1 MSTRFHHLT
10 RLATLI
16 ALVAPALAWSAPPQ
30 TGYLEQAQ
38 TQAAGTQIR
47 SYGMPATDELGK
59 ISYWDV
65 TIDLTIGTNGKPAGN
80 ANVTSVKQ
88 VPLKSNRLVPGT
100 YTDSWGATCTVITT
114 NLPSGRQET
123 SASCVTPTNYQ
134 WNFSV
139 VSGDIPGHPFELQLT
154 AANIQGIPGYRDY
167 NWGVDGVTSNN
178 YGSCFYAN
186 YTISARLVGS
196 QIVVTRYG
204 YDNVNDCGNT
214 LTKVP

>member
-16 ALVAPALAWSAPPQ
+16 ALAAPALAWSAPPQ

-65 TIDLTIGTNGKPAGN
+65 TIDLTIGTNGKPAGS
-80 ANVTSVKQ
+80 ANVTSAKQ

-100 YTDSWGATCTVITT
+100 YTDNWGGNCTVITT
-114 NLPSGRQET
+114 NLPSGRQE
-123 SASCVTPTNYQ
+123 ASVACATATVQ

-139 VSGDIPGHPFELQLT
+139 ISGDIPGHRSRAALQPGNAQKLLGGD
-154 AANIQGIPGYRDY
+154 AAAILFP
-167 NWGVDGVTSNN
+167 
-178 YGSCFYAN
+178 
-186 YTISARLVGS
+186 RLAP
-196 QIVVTRYG
+196 
-204 YDNVNDCGNT
+204 
-214 LTKVP
+214 L

>member
-1 MSTRFHHLT
+1 MSTRFHPLT

-16 ALVAPALAWSAPPQ
+16 ALAAPALAWSAPPQ

-65 TIDLTIGTNGKPAGN
+65 TIDLTIGTNGKPAGS
-80 ANVTSVKQ
+80 ANVTSAKQ

-100 YTDSWGATCTVITT
+100 YTDNWGGNCTVITT
-114 NLPSGRQET
+114 NLPSGRQE
-123 SASCVTPTNYQ
+123 ASVACATATVQ

-139 VSGDIPGHPFELQLT
+139 ISGDIPGHPFELQLT
-154 AANIQGIPGYRDY
+154 NANIQGIPGYRDY
-167 NWGVDGVTSNN
+167 NWGVDGATNNN
-178 YGSCFYAN
+178 YGGCFYTN
-186 YTISARLVGS
+186 YIVSARQVGS

-204 YDNVNDCGNT
+204 ADNIGDCGAN
-214 LTKVP
+214 LAKVP